1 MSWAD
6 TTFAALRL
14 RSFRLLWIGTLCG
27 HLAFFMSTVVQSV
40 VAFELVGNNTA
51 VGTVVFA
58 QGIAMLLLG
67 PLGGAIADRW
77 PKRMLIASTQVVPAA
92 VFATLALAMATESI
106 TLELITAGALLIG
119 ASFAFLGPARQAFVV
134 EIVPDAKRGNAVAL
148 MQVGSTASQLLGPGL
163 AGVLLY
169 WSFSGE
175 AGAYAVMSGLYVAA
189 CVLLL
194 LLPRSRMRHDAHE
207 THVLADVAEGIR
219 YVWQR
224 RRLRRLV
231 LLYIAVIML
240 GFPYVT
246 VMPGLLENQLGR
258 TAQAY
263 AFLSLTSA
271 AGALVSSVV
280 VARYADH
287 ARATLLFVAMGLL
300 FGVSLFALAG
310 SPSYRLA
317 AGAVFRVGFG
327 FGGFM
332 TLIAAL
338 IVRSTEPAFFGRV
351 IALTMLAFGAFG
363 LMGLPVGLLADAL
376 GERGA
381 LMLLSGC
388 VCAAV
393 AVLGTLLLRDA
404 PEVGGRQPAAK
415 PDRPAPDTMASGG
428 TRR

>member
-1 MSWAD
+1 MSWLD

-14 RSFRLLWIGTLCG
+14 RSFRLLWIGTVCG

-40 VAFELVGNNTA
+40 VAFDLVGNNTA

-77 PKRMLIASTQVVPAA
+77 PKRMLIASAQVVPAA

-106 TLELITAGALLIG
+106 SLALVTAGALLIG
-119 ASFAFLGPARQAFVV
+119 ATFAFLGPARQAFVV
-134 EIVPDAKRGNAVAL
+134 EIVPDAARGNAVAL
-148 MQVGSTASQLLGPGL
+148 TQVASTASQVLGPGV
-163 AGVLLY
+163 AGLLLY
-169 WSFSGE
+169 WSFSGA
-175 AGAYAVMSGLYVAA
+175 AGAYGAMSGLYVAA

-194 LLPRSRMRHDAHE
+194 LLPRSRMRPDARE
-207 THVLADVAEGIR
+207 THVLADVAEGVL

-224 RRLRRLV
+224 RGLRHLV
-231 LLYIAVIML
+231 LLYISVIML

-246 VMPGLLENQLGR
+246 VLPGLLENQLGR
-258 TAQAY
+258 AAQAY

-271 AGALVSSVV
+271 AGALVSSVA

-287 ARATLLFVAMGLL
+287 ARASLLFVAMGLL

-317 AGAVFRVGFG
+317 AGAVFCVGCG

-332 TLIAAL
+332 TLNGAL
-338 IVRSTEPAFFGRV
+338 IVRSTDPAFFGRV
-351 IALTMLAFGAFG
+351 MALTMLAFGAFG

-376 GERGA
+376 GERGV
-381 LMLLSGC
+381 LMLMSAC
-388 VCAAV
+388 VCTTV
-393 AVLGTLLLRDA
+393 VVFGTLVARDA
-404 PEVGGRQPAAK
+404 AAAGVRQLATES
-415 PDRPAPDTMASGG
+415 D
-428 TRR
+428 

>member
-1 MSWAD
+1 MGGLPCAPLSWLD

-14 RSFRLLWIGTLCG
+14 RSFRLLWIGTVCG
-27 HLAFFMSTVVQSV
+27 HLAFFISTVVQSV
-40 VAFELVGNNTA
+40 VAFDLVGNNTA

-77 PKRMLIASTQVVPAA
+77 PKRMLIASAQVIPAA

-106 TLELITAGALLIG
+106 SLALITAGALLIG
-119 ASFAFLGPARQAFVV
+119 ATFAFLGPARQAFVV
-134 EIVPDAKRGNAVAL
+134 EIVPDAARGNAVAL
-148 MQVGSTASQLLGPGL
+148 MQVASTASQVLGPGV

-169 WSFSGE
+169 WSFAGA

-189 CVLLL
+189 CVLLF
-194 LLPRSRMRHDAHE
+194 LLPRSRMRPDAHE
-207 THVLADVAEGIR
+207 THVLADVAEGVR

-224 RRLRRLV
+224 RALRHLV
-231 LLYIAVIML
+231 LLYISVIML

-246 VMPGLLENQLGR
+246 VLPGLLENQLGR
-258 TAQAY
+258 PAQAY

-271 AGALVSSVV
+271 AGALVSSVL

-287 ARATLLFVAMGLL
+287 ARARLLFVAMGLL

-317 AGAVFRVGFG
+317 AGAVFCVGCG

-332 TLIAAL
+332 TLNGAL
-338 IVRSTEPAFFGRV
+338 IVRGTDPAFFGRV
-351 IALTMLAFGAFG
+351 MALTMLAFGAFG

-376 GERGA
+376 GERSA
-381 LMLLSGC
+381 LMLMSAC
-388 VCAAV
+388 VCATV
-393 AVLGTLLLRDA
+393 AVFGTLLARDA
-404 PEVGGRQPAAK
+404 AAVGARPLAAEA
-415 PDRPAPDTMASGG
+415 D
-428 TRR
+428 